1 MLSQERYK
9 LILEKLEKESV
20 VYLNDLVKYL
30 NTSESTIRRDLTAL
44 DKLGML
50 RKVHG
55 GATSINDINI
65 TTIDDKVENR
75 QGLNINE
82 KILIAEFAASLIKN
96 NDFVLIDFIKNTKA
110 VFVTNGIVHARKLIQ
125 KNCITYILGGELK
138 LTTEAIVGAQTVSTL
153 KKYNFTKGFFG
164 TNGVDIERGFTTPDI
179 KEAMVKDEAL
189 HRSKKRY
196 ILCDNSKFE
205 KISSVTFADIK
216 EAKIITT
223 NLDNNIYRQETEI
236 LEVRK

>member
-1 MLSQERYK
+1 M
-9 LILEKLEKESV
+9 
-20 VYLNDLVKYL
+20 
-30 NTSESTIRRDLTAL
+30 
-44 DKLGML
+44 
-50 RKVHG
+50 
-55 GATSINDINI
+55 
-65 TTIDDKVENR
+65 
-75 QGLNINE
+75 
-82 KILIAEFAASLIKN
+82 IAEFAASLIKD
-96 NDFVLIDFIKNTKA
+96 NDFVYIDAGTTTELMIDFITNTKA

>member
-1 MLSQERYK
+1 ML
-9 LILEKLEKESV
+9 
-20 VYLNDLVKYL
+20 
-30 NTSESTIRRDLTAL
+30 LT
-44 DKLGML
+44 
-50 RKVHG
+50 
-55 GATSINDINI
+55 
-65 TTIDDKVENR
+65 E
-75 QGLNINE
+75 
-82 KILIAEFAASLIKN
+82 
-96 NDFVLIDFIKNTKA
+96 
-110 VFVTNGIVHARKLIQ
+110 
-125 KNCITYILGGELK
+125 